1 MVRNESGHLQLCAR
15 SDCTHLISVGI
26 LLQEKKERR
35 KVRNHTL
42 TQRGRS
48 PRVRVSLYV
57 RE

>member
-1 MVRNESGHLQLCAR
+1 MVRNESGHLQLCTQ
-15 SDCTHLISVGI
+15 SNCTHLISVDI

-48 PRVRVSLYV
+48 PQVRVSLYV
-57 RE
+57 HE